1 MDAASVVVIGL
12 LLLMAEALFSGAEIA
27 IVSADRARLRA
38 RAEAGD
44 KGASLALA
52 LLAKP
57 EWLMGTILTCH
68 NASFVTNVSLA
79 TIAAINFAG
88 PAYGEALS
96 VAVVIPLLVVFG
108 EVIPKGY
115 CQERADAL
123 APLLARVVWGA
134 RRLVYPIVWLIS
146 ALIGAVV
153 GLRGIDGESA
163 PFVTRQEL
171 ESLVEEPS
179 DGDVQAMERKMIGRI
194 FSFGELD
201 MENVLVP
208 IVDLSAVDEGGT
220 VEEVIR
226 KIEDDGH
233 SRILIFRENMH
244 HIVGVVHARDILGLG
259 AGAAGRLLEKEG
271 LIRSVYFVPEAK
283 PADDLLD
290 ELMSRKDKMAVV
302 VDEYGA
308 CAGIVTM
315 EDLVEEIVGDIAD
328 EYDVDEG
335 RMFRKMAEDE
345 YLIDARMEVEDAREA
360 LSLPVPEG
368 DYETLAGYLL
378 ERFERIPQ
386 EGDRVSLEG
395 WTLIVETANE
405 RRIESVRLARRPAD
419 ALRGD
424 APEAASPRP
433 DESA

>member
-1 MDAASVVVIGL
+1 MEVLSVVVIGL

-79 TIAAINFAG
+79 TIAAISFVG

-96 VAVVIPLLVVFG
+96 VALVIPLLVVFG
-108 EVIPKGY
+108 EVVPKGY

-123 APLLARVVWGA
+123 APLLARVVWAA
-134 RRLVYPIVWLIS
+134 RRLVYPLVWLIS
-146 ALIGAVV
+146 ALIGAVA
-153 GLRGIDGESA
+153 GFGTRGGEGA

-179 DGDVQAMERKMIGRI
+179 GGDVQAMERKMIGRI

-201 MENVLVP
+201 MGNVLVP
-208 IVDLSAVDEGGT
+208 IVDLSAVDEDGE

-233 SRILIFRENMH
+233 SRILIYRENMH
-244 HIVGVVHARDILGLG
+244 HIVGVVHARDILGMG
-259 AGAAGRLLEKEG
+259 AGAAGRLKEKEG
-271 LIRSVYFVPEAK
+271 LIRSVYFVPETK
-283 PADDLLD
+283 PAGDLLD
-290 ELMSRKDKMAVV
+290 ELMSRRDKMAVV

-308 CAGIVTM
+308 CTGIVTM

-328 EYDVDEG
+328 EYDVDEAP
-335 RMFRKMAEDE
+335 MFRGAGEDE

-360 LSLPVPEG
+360 LSLPLPEG

-378 ERFERIPQ
+378 ERFERIPKKG
-386 EGDRVSLEG
+386 ERVSLEG
-395 WTLIVETANE
+395 WTLVVEAASE
-405 RRIESVRLARRPAD
+405 RQIESVRLTRRRPD
-419 ALRGD
+419 A
-424 APEAASPRP
+424 
-433 DESA
+433 SA